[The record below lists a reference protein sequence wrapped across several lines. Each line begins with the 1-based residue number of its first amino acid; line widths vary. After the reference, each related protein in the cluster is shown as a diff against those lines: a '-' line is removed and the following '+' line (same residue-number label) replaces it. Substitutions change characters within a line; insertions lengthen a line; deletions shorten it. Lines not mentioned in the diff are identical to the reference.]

1 MSMTASVNMKS
12 LKDRAKEFGARL
24 PFMDGK
30 EKGKTEEL
38 LGQVSTIN
46 EYGFLP
52 NESGEMYVAFTV
64 AERPNKFYFGGGVL
78 TDRMIQLDQ
87 EGYGEAI
94 RAEGLPVL
102 MTEAKSRKT
111 NRTYTNVEFFPEN

>member
-1 MSMTASVNMKS
+1 MTMMKS

-30 EKGKTEEL
+30 DKGATEEL

-52 NESGEMYVAFTV
+52 SESGEMYVVFTV
-64 AERPNKFYFGGGVL
+64 KERQNKFFFGGGVL

-87 EGYGEAI
+87 EGYGEDI

-102 MTEAKSRKT
+102 LTEAKSKKT
-111 NRTYTNVEFFPEN
+111 KRTYTNVEFFPEN